1 MLLHC
6 GFTHSQTQFESSWLL
21 DESPKRKIR
30 KFTIS
35 FSTEFFKPTFIKSF
49 VAVGLALGILMFL
62 CFPLTLLL
70 ILLHPEGMFYL
81 CVVPYHSFPPALL
94 LQPVFPSPLPSLSQW
109 STEPLRGVAAPR
121 RCPSASAPT
130 GIVPTDLPQI
140 LFSIYI
146 CFLATEASTSYKHN
160 VWRRR

>member
-6 GFTHSQTQFESSWLL
+6 EFTNSQTQFESSWLL
-21 DESPKRKIR
+21 DASLKRKIR

-35 FSTEFFKPTFIKSF
+35 FSTEFFNPIFIKSF
-49 VAVGLALGILMFL
+49 MAVGLALGILMFL

-70 ILLHPEGMFYL
+70 ILLHPEGTFYL
-81 CVVPYHSFPPALL
+81 CVPYHSFPPALL
-94 LQPVFPSPLPSLSQW
+94 LQPMFPSPLLSLSQW
-109 STEPLRGVAAPR
+109 NTELLRGVAAPR

-146 CFLATEASTSYKHN
+146 CFLATEASTLYKYN
-160 VWRRR
+160 VWRGH